1 MTRPTAAGCNEAPRS
16 AFTIRSAAFRA
27 TPTRSLLVTILETLL
42 GWQERARSRVLL
54 SRLDDRMLRD
64 LGLTRVDAARETEK
78 PFWRA

>member
-1 MTRPTAAGCNEAPRS
+1 MTGHTADSCDTAPRD

-27 TPTRSLLVTILETLL
+27 TPARSVFVAILETLL
-42 GWQERARSRVLL
+42 DWQERARSRVLL

-64 LGLTRVDAARETEK
+64 LGITRVDAARETDK